1 MNDTARLTPTETALI
16 ARGVE
21 PYEYSTEFDG
31 RDDSEQ
37 VRLTCGRCGGSGI
50 IGMYIPVN
58 GGICYECGGSPHSV
72 TTVGEL
78 RRKDREQTQRM
89 NRDLLRNTKEAA
101 ARMAAAQRKHDEAAA
116 KAAAFL
122 AQHDGLDEV
131 LKAVPG
137 DFGASLRIQLNDRGS
152 LSDKQVAAARRVAAE
167 QAERAAAPA
176 VVEGRGVL
184 TGVVKSTKWVDNDFG
199 GALKM
204 TLTDDRGF
212 VVFGTVPNAIAD
224 DVEAGDR
231 VTFTARVEQSRDDAS
246 FGFYSRPSKASIV

>member
-1 MNDTARLTPTETALI
+1 MNTTARLTPTEKALI
-16 ARGVE
+16 ERGIE
-21 PYEYSTEFDG
+21 PYAYSTEFDG

-37 VRLTCGRCGGSGI
+37 VRVACGRCGGAGI
-50 IGMYIPVN
+50 LSMYVHLN
-58 GGICYECGGSPHSV
+58 GGVCFECDGIPYST

-78 RRKDREQTQRM
+78 RRKDRERTQGM
-89 NRDLLRNTKEAA
+89 NRNMLRNEKERA
-101 ARMAAAQRKHDEAAA
+101 ARVA
-116 KAAAFL
+116 KANAERAEAEAKRAAFL
-122 AQHDGLDEV
+122 AQHEGLEDV

-152 LSDKQVAAARRVAAE
+152 LSEKQVAAARRVAAE

-204 TLTDDRGF
+204 TLADDRGF

-231 VTFTARVEQSRDDAS
+231 VTFTARVEQSRNDAS
-246 FGFYSRPSKASIV
+246 FGFYSRPSKASII